1 MIDSNSYIK
10 SQQDNLDFGQEIK
23 IKEILKA
30 ISRRRKIALISG
42 FAVIFAISSY
52 TIYRRLFNP
61 VYVGSFTLLITDPL
75 DSDNSGSRPAGV
87 GGTIFEELA
96 RNTTKN
102 DIPTLKEVL
111 KSPNLINPFALKYD
125 IPLFKFRKNLSITTP
140 GEKRFGQARGF
151 KS

>member
-30 ISRRRKIALISG
+30 ISRRKIALISG

-87 GGTIFEELA
+87 GGTI
-96 RNTTKN
+96 
-102 DIPTLKEVL
+102 L
-111 KSPNLINPFALKYD
+111 KSY
-125 IPLFKFRKNLSITTP
+125 
-140 GEKRFGQARGF
+140 
-151 KS
+151 